1 MSMPSLPT
9 RPGPRRWGL
18 RLAGIAGVL
27 VIAGIAL
34 AATAIASSSADWR
47 DKVDASV
54 LSAAQAGTTD
64 FFVYLEPK
72 ADLSGAEAF
81 RTREAKSRYVQQR
94 LTAAA
99 ATSQAPMLSQLDQ
112 LGAEGRGFWITNA
125 IVASGGLSVVQAMAS
140 RPDVAHV
147 YGIGTGKLDPPIKAN
162 LPGGTTATAG
172 SPAVFASIAKVQ
184 ADKAWAL
191 GYRGQGAVVAGADT
205 GVRWTHEALKTRYR
219 GWNGTSANHDYSW
232 HDSIHVQN
240 PGNPCPASGTQPC
253 DDDVLLGGGHGTH
266 TVGTMVG
273 SGPDRL
279 GEKNGIGMAPDAK
292 WIACRNMNHGLGVV
306 PTYLECMQWF
316 LAPTRSDGSGAD
328 PSKSPDVVN
337 NSWGCVEG
345 CPPPALQDSLQASR
359 AAGIFYAVSA
369 GNDGVGLPAPAAGCS
384 TVYHPLA
391 RYPEAFTVGSTTWNT
406 DTISSFSSR
415 GPTVLGA
422 PPAPLLLKP
431 NITAPGSNIRSA
443 LQGSDS
449 EYGSLSGT
457 SMAGPH
463 VAGLVALL
471 ISANPGLRGDID
483 DLEDIIEQTAV
494 KKTTTE
500 GCGGDTATQVP
511 NNTYGWGR
519 IDALAAVQKAVALRS
534 PADVLDAAFDE
545 IDAMIAA
552 DPSKR
557 DKLEDIRAKL
567 ETAVAELRKTP
578 PNRQGALG
586 AIEGA
591 VGEIDSAVS
600 SRDLTAAEGASLN
613 ERVTGAGRQ
622 IAVEAIDEAVARR
635 GNAGKIAEA
644 RQSLAQG
651 DALRA
656 SGRNKDAVNKYK
668 DAAGKAE
675 GA

>member
-1 MSMPSLPT
+1 VSTPSHPSH
-9 RPGPRRWGL
+9 PGPRRWGR
-18 RLAGIAGVL
+18 RLAGIAVGLAVA
-27 VIAGIAL
+27 VIAL

-81 RTREAKSRYVQQR
+81 RTREARSRYVRER
-94 LTAAA
+94 LTAVASA
-99 ATSQAPMLSQLDQ
+99 SQAPVLTQLDQ
-112 LGAEGRGFWITNA
+112 LGSEGRGFWITNA

-147 YGIGTGKLDPPIKAN
+147 YGIGTGRLDPPIKAN

-172 SPAVFASIAKVQ
+172 SPAVFDSIAKVQ

-205 GVRWTHEALKTRYR
+205 GVRWTHEAIKARYR
-219 GWNGTSANHDYSW
+219 GWNGTSASHDYNW
-232 HDSIHVQN
+232 NDAIPHPN
-240 PGNPCPASGTQPC
+240 AACPASSPEPC
-253 DDDVLLGGGHGTH
+253 DDDVVIGGGHGTH
-266 TVGTMVG
+266 TMGTMVG
-273 SGPDRL
+273 SGPDRV

-292 WIACRNMNHGLGVV
+292 WIACRNMDHGLGVV
-306 PTYLECMQWF
+306 PTYLDCMQWF
-316 LAPTRSDGSGAD
+316 LAPTRIDGSGAD

-384 TVYHPLA
+384 TIYHPLA

-431 NITAPGSNIRSA
+431 NITAPGSSIRSA

-471 ISANPGLRGDID
+471 ISANPGLRGDVD

-552 DPSKR
+552 DPSKA
-557 DKLEDIRAKL
+557 DKLEDVRAKL

-591 VGEIDSAVS
+591 VGEIDAAVS
-600 SRDLTAAEGASLN
+600 SGDLTAAEGASLN

-622 IAVEAIDEAVARR
+622 IAVEAIDAAVARG

-644 RQSLAQG
+644 RGSLAEG

-668 DAAGKAE
+668 DAAGKAQ

>member
-1 MSMPSLPT
+1 MVSA
-9 RPGPRRWGL
+9 
-18 RLAGIAGVL
+18 LALLAV
-27 VIAGIAL
+27 VSASV
-34 AATAIASSSADWR
+34 AATAIASSSSDWR

-54 LSAAQAGTTD
+54 LSAAQLGSTE

-72 ADLSGAEAF
+72 ADLSGADGF
-81 RTREAKSRYVQQR
+81 RTKEAKSRYVYER
-94 LTAAA
+94 LTAVAS
-99 ATSQAPMLSQLDQ
+99 TSQPPVAAQLDQ
-112 LGAEGRGFWITNA
+112 LGAAHRGFWITNA
-125 IVASGGLSVVQAMAS
+125 IVAKGGLAVVQAMAS
-140 RPDVAHV
+140 RADVAHV
-147 YGIGTGKLDPPIKAN
+147 YGIGSGRLDPPIQAN
-162 LPGGTTATAG
+162 LPGGATGTTA
-172 SPAVFASIAKVQ
+172 SPAVFDSIAKVN
-184 ADKAWAL
+184 ADDAWAL
-191 GYRGQGAVVAGADT
+191 GYSGQGAVVAGADT
-205 GVRWTHEALKTRYR
+205 GVRWTHEALKSKYR
-219 GWNGTSANHDYSW
+219 GWNGTAASHDYSW

-240 PGNPCPASGTQPC
+240 PENPCPASGTQPC

-279 GEKNGIGMAPDAK
+279 GQKNGIGMAPDAK

-316 LAPTRSDGSGAD
+316 LAPTRIDGTGAD
-328 PSKSPDVVN
+328 PSKAPDVVN

-345 CPPPALQDSLQASR
+345 CPPPALQDSLAASR

-369 GNDGVGLPAPAAGCS
+369 GNDGVGLPAPGAGCS
-384 TVYHPLA
+384 TIYHPLA

-422 PPAPLLLKP
+422 PSAPLLLKP

-471 ISANPGLRGDID
+471 VSANPGLRGDVD
-483 DLEDIIEQTAV
+483 ELEDIIEQTAV

-552 DPSKR
+552 DPSHA
-557 DKLEDIRAKL
+557 DKLEDVRAKL

-578 PNRQGALG
+578 PARQAALG

-591 VGEIDSAVS
+591 VGEIESAVS
-600 SRDLTAAEGASLN
+600 SGDLTAAQGESLTD
-613 ERVTGAGRQ
+613 RVTGAGRQ
-622 IAVEAIDEAVARR
+622 LAVEAIDEATARD
-635 GNAGKIAEA
+635 GSSVKIAEA
-644 RQSLAQG
+644 QNALAEG

-656 SGRNKDAVNKYK
+656 GGASKSAVNKYK

>member
-1 MSMPSLPT
+1 MSTPSLPT
-9 RPGPRRWGL
+9 NPGPRRWGR
-18 RLAGIAGVL
+18 RLAGLAAGL
-27 VIAGIAL
+27 ALAGIAL

-54 LSAAQAGTTD
+54 LSAAQSGSTD
-64 FFVYLEPK
+64 FLVYLDAK
-72 ADLSGAEAF
+72 ADLSGAETF
-81 RTREAKSRYVQQR
+81 RTREARSRYVRER
-94 LTAAA
+94 LTAVASE
-99 ATSQAPMLSQLDQ
+99 SQAPVLSQLDQ
-112 LGAEGRGFWITNA
+112 LGATGKGFWITNA
-125 IVASGGLSVVQAMAS
+125 IVASGGLDVVQAIAS

-147 YGIGTGKLDPPIKAN
+147 YGIGSGRLDPPIRAAD
-162 LPGGTTATAG
+162 LPGGTTGATA
-172 SPAVFASIAKVQ
+172 SPVVFDSIAKVN
-184 ADKAWAL
+184 ADDAWAL

-205 GVRWTHEALKTRYR
+205 GVRWTHEALKARYR
-219 GWNGTSANHDYSW
+219 GWNGTSASHDYNW
-232 HDSIHVQN
+232 HDSIHAPN
-240 PGNPCPASGTQPC
+240 AACPASGTQPC
-253 DDDVLLGGGHGTH
+253 DDDTVIGGGHGTH

-273 SGPDRL
+273 SGVDRA
-279 GEKNGIGMAPDAK
+279 GQKNGIGMAPDAK
-292 WIACRNMNHGLGVV
+292 WIACRNMDHGLGVV

-316 LAPTRSDGSGAD
+316 ISPTRIDGTGAD

-337 NSWGCVEG
+337 NSWGCVEV
-345 CPPPALQDSLQASR
+345 CPPPLLQDSLQASR

-369 GNDGVGLPAPAAGCS
+369 GNDGVGLPAPAAGCN
-384 TVYHPLA
+384 TIYHPLA
-391 RYPEAFTVGSTTWNT
+391 RYPEAFTVGSTTWTT

-415 GPTVLGA
+415 GPVVLGA

-431 NITAPGSNIRSA
+431 NITAPGSSVRSA
-443 LQGSDS
+443 LRANDS
-449 EYGSLSGT
+449 AYGSLSGT

-471 ISANPGLRGDID
+471 ISANPGLAGDVD
-483 DLEDIIEQTAV
+483 ELEDIIEQTAV

-552 DPSKR
+552 DPSKA

-591 VGEIDSAVS
+591 VGEIDAAVS
-600 SRDLTAAEGASLN
+600 SGDLTAAEGASLN

-622 IAVEAIDEAVARR
+622 IAVEAIDAAVARN

-644 RQSLAQG
+644 RTALSQG

-656 SGRNKDAVNKYK
+656 SGANKDAVNKYK